1 MAEQKWDVFISYA
14 HKDADWVQNLAD
26 NLYRADFEVF
36 IDSWEIAPGDVLVH
50 KIDEGVLKAK
60 TGVLVVSPEAL
71 SRPWVLEEYAAM
83 MRRAVEGKQRL
94 IPVLLAEAD
103 MPPLLA
109 RALFSSPYF

>member
-36 IDSWEIAPGDVLVH
+36 IDSWEIEPGDVLVH
-50 KIDEGVLKAK
+50 KIDEGKLKAK
-60 TGVLVVSPEAL
+60 TGILVVSPEAL

-83 MRRAVEGKQRL
+83 MSRAVEGKQRL
-94 IPVLLAEAD
+94 IPVLLADAE

-109 RALFSSPYF
+109 PSKLLA